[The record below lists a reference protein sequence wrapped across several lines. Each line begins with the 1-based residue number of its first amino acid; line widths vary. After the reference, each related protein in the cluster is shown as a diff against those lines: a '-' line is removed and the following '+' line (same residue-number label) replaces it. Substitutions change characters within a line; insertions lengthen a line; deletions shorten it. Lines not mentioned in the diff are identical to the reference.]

1 MPKPFSGVFAVAAA
15 VVVVFVDDDVV
26 ALTRRNDGCTQ
37 VDVDSDVD
45 LCDLV
50 HVSGIRLD
58 NVFFSFCDD
67 NQKLNFRFRFRV
79 SLSDMSLARQD
90 RKRFRFMLL
99 MSKRSFS
106 FWRWTMAQLTK
117 TFPFNTRGPRFES
130 IRRLFLKIN

>member
-1 MPKPFSGVFAVAAA
+1 MAKPFSGVFAVAAA

-58 NVFFSFCDD
+58 NVLFSFCDD
-67 NQKLNFRFRFRV
+67 NQKLNFHFRV
-79 SLSDMSLARQD
+79 SLSDMSLVRQD